1 VAAFDARHR
10 ESPMKTCPYC
20 AEEIQDEA
28 IRCRYCRS
36 DLTTPVPEPAA
47 AAPLPATAS
56 LPAADPPPAAASAPV
71 APRPQPVA
79 ALAYSHS
86 GTRYVL
92 GYGLDF
98 FGIWDR
104 TMEDQP
110 VRTFPRTDAGWHD
123 AWNAYAALEPMS
135 QAVPRGPGTP
145 IAARTPAAVGTN
157 GMAVAAMVL
166 GIVGVIISTL
176 FIPSILALVFGF
188 VSRSQIER
196 SGQQGKGMAIAGI
209 VLGIVGVVLGVI
221 LWIALVNDANLT
233 TP

>member
-1 VAAFDARHR
+1 
-10 ESPMKTCPYC
+10 MKTCPYC
-20 AEEIQDEA
+20 AEQIQDEA

-36 DLTTPVPEPAA
+36 DLTAPVGDPSA
-47 AAPLPATAS
+47 AAPPAAVSPSAGPNPVPPATAPV
-56 LPAADPPPAAASAPV
+56 LRPA
-71 APRPQPVA
+71 A

-104 TMEDQP
+104 AVPDRP
-110 VRTFPRTDAGWHD
+110 VRTFPRTDPGWHD
-123 AWNAYAALEPMS
+123 AWNAFAALEPRS
-135 QAVPRGPGTP
+135 QAVPRTTATP
-145 IAARTPAAVGTN
+145 IGSRTPAAVGTS
-157 GMAVAAMVL
+157 GMAIASMVL

-188 VSRSQIER
+188 VSRGQVER
-196 SGQQGKGMAIAGI
+196 TGQQGRGMAVAGI
-209 VLGIVGVVLGVI
+209 VLGIVGIVLGVI
-221 LWIALVNDANLT
+221 IWIALVNDANLT